1 LIRQHLS
8 PDEGIIEITPSLKI
22 GYFDQTNNNLNEAE
36 SPLSML
42 LVRTNITRSQ
52 AQTLLASFNFD
63 KDQIKKPIRYLSMG
77 EKSRLQFVL
86 LYFSG
91 ANLLVLDEPT
101 NYFDIVTQDLI
112 LSMIQSF
119 TGQVLIVTHDS
130 YLQSQFKAVHWEIK
144 NQQLYNVSLT
154 HTRESNLDETLK
166 LLGEYKFIDE
176 NGHFETDN

>member
-1 LIRQHLS
+1 MKQNENILLTGPNGSGKSLFIALIRQHLS

-77 EKSRLQFVL
+77 KKVVYN
-86 LYFSG
+86 LYYYIF
-91 ANLLVLDEPT
+91 
-101 NYFDIVTQDLI
+101 
-112 LSMIQSF
+112 
-119 TGQVLIVTHDS
+119 QVLI
-130 YLQSQFKAVHWEIK
+130 Y
-144 NQQLYNVSLT
+144 
-154 HTRESNLDETLK
+154 
-166 LLGEYKFIDE
+166 
-176 NGHFETDN
+176 

>member
-1 LIRQHLS
+1 
-8 PDEGIIEITPSLKI
+8 
-22 GYFDQTNNNLNEAE
+22 
-36 SPLSML
+36 M
-42 LVRTNITRSQ
+42 
-52 AQTLLASFNFD
+52 
-63 KDQIKKPIRYLSMG
+63 
-77 EKSRLQFVL
+77 
-86 LYFSG
+86 
-91 ANLLVLDEPT
+91 DEPT

-112 LSMIQSF
+112 LIMIQSF